1 MMQRVIYV
9 FELYKFVFSEK
20 KNVGTMSATTM
31 AATLAAA
38 GLNLHASQVTGTRDH
53 MTMDASSEGSTDDI
67 TAATLLAAAAAHA
80 TATSISASAKSVDE
94 DDQDWNEPY
103 NGKTQTSERSL
114 EVNVDVDDDDDNT
127 ESPPNAK
134 DQNAN
139 DSISND
145 TKDLDK
151 IDNYDK
157 NRNDVPNHERKVKSP
172 TGSDMTALELSNST
186 DKHKRRVRK

>member
-1 MMQRVIYV
+1 M
-9 FELYKFVFSEK
+9 FLEK
-20 KNVGTMSATTM
+20 KTVGTMSATTM
-31 AATLAAA
+31 VATLAAA
-38 GLNLHASQVTGTRDH
+38 GLNLHASQVSDTREP
-53 MTMDASSEGSTDDI
+53 MAMDASSEGSTDDI

-80 TATSISASAKSVDE
+80 SATSISTSAKSLDE

-127 ESPPNAK
+127 ESPLNAK

-139 DSISND
+139 DSILND

-151 IDNYDK
+151 IENYDK
-157 NRNDVPNHERKVKSP
+157 NKNDVPNHERKVKSP
-172 TGSDMTALELSNST
+172 NGSDMSALELSNST

>member
-1 MMQRVIYV
+1 
-9 FELYKFVFSEK
+9 
-20 KNVGTMSATTM
+20 MSATTM

-38 GLNLHASQVTGTRDH
+38 GLNLNASQVTDMREH

-80 TATSISASAKSVDE
+80 TATSISARAKSVDE
-94 DDQDWNEPY
+94 GDRDWNEPY
-103 NGKTQTSERSL
+103 NGKTQTSERNL
-114 EVNVDVDDDDDNT
+114 EVNVDVEDDDDNT
-127 ESPPNAK
+127 DSPPNAK

-139 DSISND
+139 ESISTD

-151 IDNYDK
+151 MDNYDK

-172 TGSDMTALELSNST
+172 NGSDMAALELSNST